1 MKICSCLFWN
11 KVICF
16 GVIFFSTGFL
26 TYSQCNDF
34 FIQGNAS
41 ATACKDAIEDVVWVR
56 AASNLRNT
64 ISGNSLTKSSSNGSW
79 NGNGFSHQSVSNN
92 GYMQTTVAETNTDRV
107 IGLSST
113 DVNTAA
119 SGIQFAFKLQSNGV
133 LGIVESN
140 NNRGS
145 FGYASGDVL
154 KIAVENN
161 VVKYYRNGTILYI
174 STVTPTLPL
183 FVDVSTFT
191 IGATANNVKIANGYN
206 STFTAVGTDLG
217 TAPVYQ
223 WKRNGLNVGTN
234 SASYSNPGL
243 VNDDVVTCVVTP
255 DLGGCTGSAYTS
267 NAISI
272 RDIDIT
278 TQNTFYIAAAPA
290 SSACKEALVDVSWV
304 IASSTQRN
312 RISANSLT
320 KVSGGGAW
328 DGNGFSH
335 QSVSNNGYMQTTVS
349 ETNTERMIGLSAT
362 DANSSFA
369 SIQFAFYLQSTGA
382 LRIYQS
388 GLEIGTVGF
397 GTYASGDVLKIA
409 VENNVVKYYRNGTVL
424 FTSTVAPVLPLFV
437 DVSTFTTGAT
447 ANDVKIANGYNS
459 TFTAVGTGLGTAP
472 TYQWKLNGA
481 NVGINSTTYSNAAL
495 VGGNVISCIVIPDL
509 GGCSGNAFTSNNIT
523 ILEPSNS
530 ITTWIGTTNAWNT
543 AANWSNGVPTKYTT
557 AVINTGVNPVISTN
571 AVAYGIT
578 IGSGR
583 SLTINNSSLTLE
595 LYGNFTNQGT
605 FTANNSTVAF
615 YGCSSANTITSTSLL
630 TFNNLLVENIN
641 GVNFGG
647 TTNVD
652 VNGTLNLTYT
662 VVSTGVGVL
671 NLNNST
677 VASLSYTSGFVNGN
691 LRRRIASNTST
702 YFYPIGNGVNST
714 DRHLG
719 AIINNNLV
727 GVMSITGSVTD
738 FNQVAP
744 NNDAYLNTRQQG
756 TFIDATIGETVG
768 QSVIWRFTPNSAP
781 TGGSYGVRLYTEN
794 TTLSA
799 ADDNMFC
806 PLKRSNTT
814 TFSNFLTLDAT
825 TSIPLSNSAG
835 RVYNNGSGY
844 AQRTGYT
851 GFSEFV
857 IGKSTLGPLPIELI
871 FFKALCINGLTELY
885 WSTATENNN
894 DFFTI
899 EKSRDGLNFEVLANI
914 SGAGN
919 STQVLQYEFVDQSAN
934 EVDILY
940 YRLKQTDYNGSYTY
954 SEIVSVDCI
963 SEIADRLSVYP
974 NPGKHELTIQ
984 YASNSSEKTSFSI
997 LNSNGILVLRGM
1009 VNKLETINT
1018 DHLAPGLYL
1027 VVLEN
1032 GESCKWVKE

>member
-1 MKICSCLFWN
+1 
-11 KVICF
+11 
-16 GVIFFSTGFL
+16 
-26 TYSQCNDF
+26 
-34 FIQGNAS
+34 
-41 ATACKDAIEDVVWVR
+41 
-56 AASNLRNT
+56 
-64 ISGNSLTKSSSNGSW
+64 
-79 NGNGFSHQSVSNN
+79 
-92 GYMQTTVAETNTDRV
+92 
-107 IGLSST
+107 
-113 DVNTAA
+113 
-119 SGIQFAFKLQSNGV
+119 V
-133 LGIVESN
+133 L
-140 NNRGS
+140 
-145 FGYASGDVL
+145 
-154 KIAVENN
+154 
-161 VVKYYRNGTILYI
+161 
-174 STVTPTLPL
+174 
-183 FVDVSTFT
+183 
-191 IGATANNVKIANGYN
+191 
-206 STFTAVGTDLG
+206 
-217 TAPVYQ
+217 
-223 WKRNGLNVGTN
+223 
-234 SASYSNPGL
+234 
-243 VNDDVVTCVVTP
+243 
-255 DLGGCTGSAYTS
+255 
-267 NAISI
+267 
-272 RDIDIT
+272 
-278 TQNTFYIAAAPA
+278 
-290 SSACKEALVDVSWV
+290 
-304 IASSTQRN
+304 ASSTQRN
-312 RISANSLT
+312 NVSANSLT
-320 KVSGGGAW
+320 KISGVGVW

-349 ETNTERMIGLSAT
+349 ETNTNRVIGLSST
-362 DANSSFA
+362 DVNTSETG
-369 SIQFAFYLQSTGA
+369 IQFAFNLQSTGG
-382 LRIYQS
+382 LTILES
-388 GLEIGTVGF
+388 GLNRGSF
-397 GTYASGDVLKIA
+397 GSYASGDVLRIA

-424 FTSTVAPVLPLFV
+424 YTSTVAPVLPLFV
-437 DVSTFTTGAT
+437 DVCTNTIGAT
-447 ANDVKIANGYNS
+447 VNDVKIANGYNS
-459 TFTAVGTGLGTAP
+459 TFTAVGAGLGATP

-557 AVINTGVNPVISTN
+557 AVINTGNNPVISTN

-727 GVMSITGSVTD
+727 GVTSITGSVTD